1 MNRIN
6 RLADVQWLRWT
17 GMVVAFFAIT
27 GVSTQS
33 VMSALTLLVVGAL
46 GWVVETRTVR
56 PARSYLRLLLAS
68 AALLLLF
75 VTVAEAWVLAVV
87 TWSFMTGLG
96 LVWTIYYERT
106 EPVR

>member
-1 MNRIN
+1 MDRIN

-17 GMVVAFFAIT
+17 GMAVVFFTIT
-27 GVSTQS
+27 GVSTRS
-33 VMSALTLLVVGAL
+33 VMSALILLVVGAL

-56 PARSYLRLLLAS
+56 PVRSYFRLLLAS
-68 AALLLLF
+68 ATILVLF

-87 TWSFMTGLG
+87 AWLCMTGLG

-106 EPVR
+106 EPVP